1 MKNIVALF
9 FLVGGIARANVVG
22 TEYQNFNPSI
32 SGADFTTVHSSET
45 VKECFC
51 NFGLYFNW
59 AKNTLTYSD
68 NFYATNTDLKNVRAN
83 DFLVGADLYA
93 AFGMS
98 KNWDLGVALP
108 FIVTAKND
116 DPYGVSYIEDFGI
129 SEVRPTMKYRFYG
142 DDSGGAAVIASANF
156 NMIRENPFLG
166 TNPGPTINLELA
178 VDTSTSGGWKFAA
191 NVGYRNRD
199 SGPQLRDSQTNLPAP
214 FIPFGDAFIYSGA
227 IAKSMGDST
236 DLIGE
241 IKGSTA
247 SGSGTDSTKTSQSA
261 LEFGLGLR
269 HQWNPEVDLQFGGGT
284 KLNNAQA
291 TPDVRIYAGLNF
303 DYGPICDDGSNRD
316 YPIAIVRNYPRGGSA
331 VTKLK
336 MPVSSNL
343 PETFESY
350 RYKIGSTPD
359 TNCYEEKDYS
369 AEIGGQLPIITD
381 IGEIPDGGVTLC
393 AVAKDNKQVWQPFM
407 NPTIINWSKG
417 KAPIAVVQ
425 NHPVSVSDK
434 IDLKMPV
441 TAVNPNDYSA
451 YRWKIGAT
459 PDTNCKSERDY
470 SSEIP
475 GQMPIVT
482 DIGPIPDGGITLCA
496 VAKSNSGIWQ
506 PFSMPTVVQW
516 EKKKGYELFRLSA
529 NVLFDFDKD
538 ELQQRSFGELEK
550 VNLHLSR
557 RPYARVVI
565 EGHTDSFGTDQYN
578 VDLSQRRAARVMN
591 YMIEKYKWDAKKI
604 KTMHMGEKFPVDT
617 NETDEGRANNRRVEF
632 KIFRK

>member
-1 MKNIVALF
+1 
-9 FLVGGIARANVVG
+9 
-22 TEYQNFNPSI
+22 
-32 SGADFTTVHSSET
+32 
-45 VKECFC
+45 
-51 NFGLYFNW
+51 
-59 AKNTLTYSD
+59 
-68 NFYATNTDLKNVRAN
+68 
-83 DFLVGADLYA
+83 
-93 AFGMS
+93 
-98 KNWDLGVALP
+98 
-108 FIVTAKND
+108 
-116 DPYGVSYIEDFGI
+116 
-129 SEVRPTMKYRFYG
+129 
-142 DDSGGAAVIASANF
+142 
-156 NMIRENPFLG
+156 
-166 TNPGPTINLELA
+166 
-178 VDTSTSGGWKFAA
+178 
-191 NVGYRNRD
+191 
-199 SGPQLRDSQTNLPAP
+199 
-214 FIPFGDAFIYSGA
+214 
-227 IAKSMGDST
+227 
-236 DLIGE
+236 
-241 IKGSTA
+241 
-247 SGSGTDSTKTSQSA
+247 
-261 LEFGLGLR
+261 
-269 HQWNPEVDLQFGGGT
+269 
-284 KLNNAQA
+284 
-291 TPDVRIYAGLNF
+291 
-303 DYGPICDDGSNRD
+303 
-316 YPIAIVRNYPRGGSA
+316 
-331 VTKLK
+331 
-336 MPVSSNL
+336 
-343 PETFESY
+343 
-350 RYKIGSTPD
+350 
-359 TNCYEEKDYS
+359 
-369 AEIGGQLPIITD
+369 
-381 IGEIPDGGVTLC
+381 
-393 AVAKDNKQVWQPFM
+393 M